1 MPPQVIQQR
10 AEVRAR
16 VDNQEKDCVCGNGGD
31 DGVTALVFNDG
42 GREGPTSGGLANAF
56 GGGYD
61 RGRQRGQMF
70 AVEVTI
76 CSRVYEETVP
86 TQNHYR
92 LDSFALREGPHEVV
106 YGGQ

>member
-1 MPPQVIQQR
+1 VPPQVIQQR

-16 VDNQEKDCVCGNGGD
+16 VHNQEKDCVWGNGGD
-31 DGVTALVFNDG
+31 DRVTALVFNDC
-42 GREGPTSGGLANAF
+42 GRQRPTSGGLANAF
-56 GGGYD
+56 SGGYD
-61 RGRQRGQMF
+61 GRRQRGQMF
-70 AVEVTI
+70 TVEVTVG
-76 CSRVYEETVP
+76 SRVYEETVP